1 MSMFRSIV
9 CVKAV
14 PDPESP
20 SSAFEI
26 DPVAKEMIPI
36 GVPPVI
42 NPFDENA
49 LELALRLKDAVGGK
63 VTAITVAEKSIATVN
78 HKIKTASDDFYLLT
92 DAVFKDL
99 DSRSIACV
107 LERAIR
113 NAGDFDLIITGR
125 QAADWGF
132 GQVGPMLATMLDIPC
147 ISLAISARVEGRSI
161 IVETLK
167 RNGYETVKAQLPVL
181 LTATSEIGD
190 LRLFSL
196 RDIKEARKK
205 PETSWHFAELG
216 ISLEKMSRRKIEN
229 LTPPPSRKRQCF
241 FAQGTDAEEKARSLT
256 LKLRQDHVL

>member
-161 IVETLK
+161 IVEKLK

-196 RDIKEARKK
+196 RDIKDCLLYTSDAADDPLCVDLGGRRSIKK
-205 PETSWHFAELG
+205 KKNNHLPTLPNHTSSNPH
-216 ISLEKMSRRKIEN
+216 
-229 LTPPPSRKRQCF
+229 TPILLPTQPP
-241 FAQGTDAEEKARSLT
+241 
-256 LKLRQDHVL
+256 VPI